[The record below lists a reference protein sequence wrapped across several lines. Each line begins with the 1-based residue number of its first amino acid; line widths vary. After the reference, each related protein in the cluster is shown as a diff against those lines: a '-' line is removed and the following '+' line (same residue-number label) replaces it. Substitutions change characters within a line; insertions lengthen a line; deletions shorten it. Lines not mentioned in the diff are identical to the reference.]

1 MHTHGK
7 QKYGLNSSMLRPDV
21 MCTHASYF
29 TFFATSLLAQ
39 GEEYDRNER
48 GVDTSLIGPDG
59 EEVNLIGE
67 DCTAEYACDKTVS
80 FLEFSLCLSRACL
93 GKTIVYIYKWL
104 KNAVFGT
111 IRTAPI
117 KLPTYAH
124 TKRTHEA
131 PPSAPF
137 PCCFVCLSLCTRTRT
152 PFSIQY

>member
-1 MHTHGK
+1 
-7 QKYGLNSSMLRPDV
+7 

-67 DCTAEYACDKTVS
+67 DCTAEYA
-80 FLEFSLCLSRACL
+80 R
-93 GKTIVYIYKWL
+93 
-104 KNAVFGT
+104 T

-131 PPSAPF
+131 PPSSAPF
-137 PCCFVCLSLCTRTRT
+137 PCCFVCLSLCTRT